1 MVMCVAILAVI
12 SAQWRLILKALG
24 YFSAL
29 PYGLARR
36 YALGE
41 TLTAA
46 VLLGIF
52 VIAIAWIGKRVDA
65 RLKRK

>member
-1 MVMCVAILAVI
+1 MAIDFKGTGLLFGVVAAGTVL
-12 SAQWRLILKALG
+12 
-24 YFSAL
+24 
-29 PYGLARR
+29 YGLARR

-46 VLLGIF
+46 ALLGIF

-65 RLKRK
+65 RLKR

>member
-1 MVMCVAILAVI
+1 VL
-12 SAQWRLILKALG
+12 
-24 YFSAL
+24 
-29 PYGLARR
+29 YGLARR
-36 YALGE
+36 HARGE

-52 VIAIAWIGKRVDA
+52 VIAIARIGKRVDA

>member
-1 MVMCVAILAVI
+1 MARNDRRLTGLLFGVVAAGTVL
-12 SAQWRLILKALG
+12 
-24 YFSAL
+24 
-29 PYGLARR
+29 YGSARR
-36 YALGE
+36 HALGE

>member
-1 MVMCVAILAVI
+1 MAIDFKGTGLLFGVVAAGTVL
-12 SAQWRLILKALG
+12 
-24 YFSAL
+24 
-29 PYGLARR
+29 YGLARGH
-36 YALGE
+36 ALCE

>member
-1 MVMCVAILAVI
+1 MLQAPRIHASVGQSVAA
-12 SAQWRLILKALG
+12 G
-24 YFSAL
+24 M
-29 PYGLARR
+29 ARR
-36 YALGE
+36 HALGE

>member
-1 MVMCVAILAVI
+1 MAIDFKGTGLLFCVVAPGTVL
-12 SAQWRLILKALG
+12 
-24 YFSAL
+24 
-29 PYGLARR
+29 YGLARR
-36 YALGE
+36 HALGE
-41 TLTAA
+41 TLTDA